1 MCQCLVHLL
10 QIFGLILRNSICN
23 VRQKIYH
30 LMLVMESQIH
40 QRPFL
45 EAAAGAAV
53 RRLKN
58 CQQEPSEE

>member
-1 MCQCLVHLL
+1 
-10 QIFGLILRNSICN
+10 
-23 VRQKIYH
+23 
-30 LMLVMESQIH
+30 MLVMESQIH